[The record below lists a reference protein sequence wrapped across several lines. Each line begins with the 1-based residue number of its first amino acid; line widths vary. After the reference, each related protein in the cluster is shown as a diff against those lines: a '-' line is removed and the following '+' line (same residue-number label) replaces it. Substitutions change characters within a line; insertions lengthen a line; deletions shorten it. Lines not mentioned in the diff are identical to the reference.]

1 MAKATQ
7 AAPAAPAPAP
17 TVTTQATSA
26 PTQPGRTAEPPRET
40 IVMDW
45 DPQKLGEGV
54 HWEAEGGTN
63 ETGDR
68 GKEGTEIDT
77 TDDDVIVDPPTVRQP
92 RVVEAG
98 GREAAGRE
106 EADAEGDGT
115 DAGQAA
121 AKTAPPDKDR
131 AAKRAALLE
140 ALGKEKGLR
149 GVEAQARAE
158 RTAREAAE
166 TRASQAEAR
175 LAAAAKGDLSAK
187 LAFLGLTREE
197 LADEII
203 MNGGSAAPAGDRRA
217 PAPSKDIEEL
227 RAELAALKAERQT
240 EKQTTEQAEVNRKV
254 QASRDAVSE
263 MIKDEPV
270 PLVRALK
277 AHDRIISGAWN
288 AWNLRGKAGN
298 VSDYVPAAAEIIEE
312 ELRAENPELAK
323 LVDARAGDAA
333 DAADEPP
340 ARAPARRPPPAAV
353 GRRTG
358 AARSGTPPARLS
370 LDPDERTFQIIHEEG
385 WQSRR

>member
-7 AAPAAPAPAP
+7 AAPAPAPA
-17 TVTTQATSA
+17 TKIQTTSEPA
-26 PTQPGRTAEPPRET
+26 QPGRTAEPPRET

-68 GKEGTEIDT
+68 GKEGAEIDT

-98 GREAAGRE
+98 GREAADV
-106 EADAEGDGT
+106 DADGT
-115 DAGQAA
+115 EPAA
-121 AKTAPPDKDR
+121 AKPSAPDKDR

-166 TRASQAEAR
+166 ARATQAEAR
-175 LAAAAKGDLSAK
+175 IAAAAKGDLAAK
-187 LAFLGLTREE
+187 LAFLGMTREE
-197 LADEII
+197 LADDII
-203 MNGGSAAPAGDRRA
+203 MNGGAAAPADRRA
-217 PAPSKDIEEL
+217 PAPSRDVEEL
-227 RAELAALKAERQT
+227 RAELAALKAERQA
-240 EKQTTEQAEVNRKV
+240 EKQTTEQAEVQRRV
-254 QASRDAVSE
+254 DQARAHVVDL
-263 MIKDEPV
+263 IKDDPV

-277 AHDRIISGAWN
+277 AHDAVMKSAWDAWN
-288 AWNLRGKAGN
+288 IRGKAGS
-298 VSDYVPAAAEIIEE
+298 VSDYVPVAAELHEAR
-312 ELRAENPELAK
+312 LREENPELAK
-323 LVDARAGDAA
+323 LVDARAGAA
-333 DAADEPP
+333 EADDPP
-340 ARAPARRPPPAAV
+340 ARAAAPARRPPPAAV

-370 LDPDERTFQIIHEEG
+370 LDPDERTYQIIAEEG
-385 WQSRR
+385 WHSRR